1 MASKDYSAIA
11 AKHIRKPGQR
21 KPRILVYGRNKQG
34 KTTFCSTAPNVLII
48 DPEGGAEYVDQGVDI
63 WPIHSWKDLTD
74 VFHFLR
80 SGNHSYEW
88 VALDGLTRIANMSLR
103 FVMEQQEERDLDR
116 IPGMVQMKDY
126 GKSGELMKGMLYN
139 FHTLD
144 MGVIYTAQDRMD
156 TSHMPDVD
164 EDDDVDDVEARFVP
178 DLPKGVRSNV
188 NAIVDV
194 IGRIYTVTVEGEKNG
209 KTITGRQRRLWVA
222 PCEQYDTGYRSKNR
236 LPTFVKAPT
245 VPKLIDL
252 IKEK

>member
-1 MASKDYSAIA
+1 MASKDYAAIA
-11 AKHIRKPGQR
+11 AKHIRKPGER
-21 KPRILVYGRNKQG
+21 KPRLLVYGRNKQG
-34 KTTFCSTAPNVLII
+34 KTTFCASAPNVLII
-48 DPEGGAEYVDQGVDI
+48 DPEGGAEYTDKSVDI
-63 WPIHSWKDLTD
+63 WPVHQWSDLTD

-88 VALDGLTRIANMSLR
+88 VALDGLTRISNMSLR
-103 FVMEQQEERDLDR
+103 FVMQQQEERDLDR

-156 TSHMPDVD
+156 TSHMPDVEDD
-164 EDDDVDDVEARFVP
+164 EDIEDVDARFVP

-209 KTITGRQRRLWVA
+209 KTIKGRQRRLWVA

-236 LPTFVKAPT
+236 LPSFVKGPT